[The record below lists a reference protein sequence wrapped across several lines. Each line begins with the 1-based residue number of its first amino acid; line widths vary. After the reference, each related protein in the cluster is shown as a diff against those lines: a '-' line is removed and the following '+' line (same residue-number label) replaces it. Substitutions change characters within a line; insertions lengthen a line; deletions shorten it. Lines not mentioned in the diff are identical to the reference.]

1 MLKTVVFDMG
11 NVLVH
16 FSHDQMCAQIGELCG
31 KTDDEIQRLI
41 IDSGLQWNFERGLI
55 TPDELHRR
63 VEELVGQ
70 PLSQAALAYAA
81 SNIFRLNTP
90 IVPLL
95 DELRQLGHRLV
106 LLSNTS
112 IWHFEFIRST
122 FDVLDR
128 FDAFALSY
136 EAGAIKPEP
145 QIYEVALKALRCA
158 PHEAFYTDDI
168 PHYVEAGRSHGL
180 HAEVFTDVPSLRSH
194 LRRHGVTVDIG

>member
-70 PLSQAALAYAA
+70 PLSQAALAHAA

-145 QIYEVALKALRCA
+145 QIYEVALKALHCA
-158 PHEAFYTDDI
+158 PHEAFYTDDVL
-168 PHYVEAGRSHGL
+168 HYVEAGRSHGL
-180 HAEVFTDVPSLRSH
+180 HAEVFTDVQSLRSH